1 MSTTET
7 KAKPAKPEIP
17 TLKSLERDFGQK
29 FAYPASTKTYLEGSR
44 PDIKA
49 PIRMIE
55 QLPTAVGK
63 EMVANP
69 PVPVYDTSGPY
80 SDPDIVI
87 NLEKGL
93 PTLRKSWIAERND
106 TIQLAGP
113 TSEYGVARSKDE
125 ATQHLRFAHIG
136 APRVAKAGANVS
148 QMHYARKGIITPE
161 MEYVALRESM
171 GLEQLRKDPRYTQL
185 LKQHPGKGYGANLP
199 EIVTPEFV
207 RQEIAAGRA
216 IIPANINHP
225 ELEPMIIGRNF
236 RVKINGNLG
245 NSAVTSSINEEVE
258 KMVWS
263 IRW

>member
-1 MSTTET
+1 MSDT
-7 KAKPAKPEIP
+7 KNKSKQEIP
-17 TLKSLERDFGQK
+17 SLKSLERDFGQK

-55 QLPTAVGK
+55 QLSTRVGE
-63 EMVANP
+63 EMVPNP

-93 PTLRKSWIAERND
+93 PLLRKNWIEERGD
-106 TIQLAGP
+106 TVQLAGP
-113 TSEYGVARSKDE
+113 SSEYGVARSQDA
-125 ATQHLRFAHIG
+125 ATQNLRFAHINP
-136 APRVAKAGANVS
+136 PRVARAGQNVS
-148 QMHYARKGIITPE
+148 QMYYARKGIVTPE

-171 GLEQLRKDPRYTQL
+171 GLEQLRKNPEYKQL
-185 LKQHPGKGYGANLP
+185 LKQHPGKSYGANLP
-199 EIVTPEFV
+199 DIVTGEFV
-207 RQEIAAGRA
+207 RSEIAAGRA

-236 RVKINGNLG
+236 RV
-245 NSAVTSSINEEVE
+245 
-258 KMVWS
+258 
-263 IRW
+263 

>member
-1 MSTTET
+1 MSTADVKT
-7 KAKPAKPEIP
+7 KPAKPEIP

-44 PDIKA
+44 SDIKA

-63 EMVANP
+63 EMVPNP

-93 PTLRKSWIAERND
+93 PKLRADWIAQRGD
-106 TIQLAGP
+106 TEQLAGP
-113 TSEYGVARSKDE
+113 TSEYGVARSIDA

-136 APRVAKAGANVS
+136 APRVAKSGANVS
-148 QMHYARKGIITPE
+148 QMHYARQGIITPE

-171 GLEQLRKDPRYTQL
+171 GLEQLRKDPR
-185 LKQHPGKGYGANLP
+185 
-199 EIVTPEFV
+199 TP
-207 RQEIAAGRA
+207 
-216 IIPANINHP
+216 NY
-225 ELEPMIIGRNF
+225 
-236 RVKINGNLG
+236 
-245 NSAVTSSINEEVE
+245 
-258 KMVWS
+258 
-263 IRW
+263 